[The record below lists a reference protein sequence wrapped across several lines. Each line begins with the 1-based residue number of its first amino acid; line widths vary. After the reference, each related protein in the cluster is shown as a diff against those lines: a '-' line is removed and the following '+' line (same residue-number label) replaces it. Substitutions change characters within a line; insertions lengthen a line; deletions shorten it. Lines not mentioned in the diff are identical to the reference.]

1 MIRSGHVI
9 VCGVGHLGVRTIIE
23 LRARDE
29 EVVAIGSSDEAE
41 ETLLGL
47 GVRLV
52 IGDARQPRI
61 LREADVAGADSI
73 VMTGDDDL
81 ANLNTSLAATEL
93 NPTIRIVMRLFDQ
106 EVGAHIPDLF
116 PDAVALSS
124 SALAAPGFVSAAID
138 GEAGSRFHLAGRVL
152 SSRGSDD
159 PAVGERSVPIARLNP
174 DRTVDVL
181 PETDGEGPGL
191 IFIDIA
197 DPTVVP
203 AIDPAATRGSMRRRG
218 PGPIARFLATLRA
231 RLSRPERRLVRFVT
245 ILFGLA
251 ILSAIFFWVVAGLD
265 PFDAVSYAI
274 TLLTGASLPID
285 LTRAAENGALRVYA
299 ILLSLVGAAIVAV
312 VYAFITDA
320 LIRSRLLQTLGR
332 RTVPSNIHD
341 HVIVAGLGSIG
352 YRVAHGIA
360 ARGVP
365 VVVVEVSEDGRFT
378 SPARAAGIPVMV
390 GDARH
395 REVLDDLR
403 LGTAR
408 ALVAATSDD
417 LVNLAIALNARAIRP
432 DLRVVVR
439 LFDPEF
445 AMRIQRGFDIRFTR
459 SVSHL
464 AAPAFAA
471 AAVRSEVVATV
482 PLGDRRVVLFARLR
496 VPAGSRLE
504 GRLARS
510 LDAPGSLRL
519 LAVADPGSET
529 ARWDIPGDE
538 VLDADEEVVVVATR
552 SGLSNLLLDAS
563 MVADAAGS
571 PTDPQADDLMD
582 ARRSGLAGVSGLVSD
597 TAQRTVEAVV
607 AGTTGAIGA
616 GTQAVASVTG
626 AASSV
631 VGVAAGAAGSMA
643 GAVKSAVVGS
653 GSDQV
658 GSGSDQVDGAT
669 IDETDSD
676 ADILDRTPARAEE

>member
-1 MIRSGHVI
+1 MIRSGHVV

-23 LRARDE
+23 LRSRDE
-29 EVVAIGSSDEAE
+29 EVVAIGPTDEAE
-41 ETLLGL
+41 ETLTAL

-52 IGDARQPRI
+52 VGDPRQPRV
-61 LREADVAGADSI
+61 LRDADVAAADSI

-138 GEAGSRFHLAGRVL
+138 GETGTRFHLAGRIL

-159 PAVGERSVPIARLNP
+159 PPAGQRSIAIGRLNP
-174 DRTVDVL
+174 DRTVDIL
-181 PETDGEGPGL
+181 PETAGDGPGL
-191 IFIDIA
+191 ILIDIA
-197 DPTVVP
+197 DPATAP
-203 AIDPAATRGSMRRRG
+203 AIDPAARPARRRG
-218 PGPIARFLATLRA
+218 PGPIAGFLATLRA

-245 ILFGLA
+245 ILLGLA
-251 ILSAIFFWVVAGLD
+251 ILSAIFFRVVAGLD
-265 PFDAVSYAI
+265 PFDAVAYAI
-274 TLLTGASLPID
+274 TLLTGASMPID
-285 LTRAAENGALRVYA
+285 LADAAKNGALRVYA
-299 ILLSLVGAAIVAV
+299 IFLSLVGAALVAV

-352 YRVAHGIA
+352 YRVALGLA

-365 VVVVEVSEDGRFT
+365 GVIVEVSEDGRFT
-378 SPARAAGIPVMV
+378 SPARAAGLPVMV

-395 REVLDDLR
+395 REVLNDLR

-408 ALVAATSDD
+408 AIVAATSDD
-417 LVNLAIALNARAIRP
+417 LVNLAIALNARAVRP

-445 AMRIQRGFDIRFTR
+445 ALRVQRGFGIRFTR

-482 PLGDRRVVLFARLR
+482 PVGDRRVVLFARLR

-504 GRLARS
+504 GRLATS
-510 LDAPGSLRL
+510 LDAPGALRL
-519 LAVADPGSET
+519 LAVADPGSDV
-529 ARWDIPGDE
+529 ARWDIPPDE

-552 SGLSNLLLDAS
+552 SGLADLLHDAS
-563 MVADAAGS
+563 MVSDSASWAAADVLPEPTDRAAG
-571 PTDPQADDLMD
+571 
-582 ARRSGLAGVSGLVSD
+582 LAAVPGLVAD
-597 TAQRTVEAVV
+597 TASRTVGAVV

-616 GTQAVASVTG
+616 GTQAAASV
-626 AASSV
+626 V
-631 VGVAAGAAGSMA
+631 GAAGSMA
-643 GAVKSAVVGS
+643 DAVVGAVTR
-653 GSDQV
+653 GSAPRDKAPTE
-658 GSGSDQVDGAT
+658 GEMPPDDPPP
-669 IDETDSD
+669 DDPPPDDPPPE
-676 ADILDRTPARAEE
+676 ILDRTAARPEE

>member
-1 MIRSGHVI
+1 MI

-41 ETLLGL
+41 ETLADL

-52 IGDARQPRI
+52 VGDPRQPRV
-61 LREADVAGADSI
+61 LRDADVVGAGAI

-181 PETDGEGPGL
+181 PETDGTGPGL

-197 DPTVVP
+197 DPAT
-203 AIDPAATRGSMRRRG
+203 AEAADPATTRRSARPRG
-218 PGPIARFLATLRA
+218 PGPISRFLASLRG
-231 RLSRPERRLVRFVT
+231 RLSRPERRLVRFVS

-464 AAPAFAA
+464 SAPAFAA

-510 LDAPGSLRL
+510 LDTPGSLKL
-519 LAVADPGSET
+519 LAVADPGSEV
-529 ARWDIPGDE
+529 ARWDVPADE
-538 VLDADEEVVVVATR
+538 TLDADEEVVVVATR
-552 SGLSNLLLDAS
+552 SGLSALLQDAS
-563 MVADAAGS
+563 MVADGVADQAHGQVDD
-571 PTDPQADDLMD
+571 PTA

-597 TAQRTVEAVV
+597 TAQRTVDAVV
-607 AGTTGAIGA
+607 AGTTGAFGA
-616 GTQAVASVTG
+616 GTQAVASVAG

-631 VGVAAGAAGSMA
+631 AGAAAGAAGSMA
-643 GAVKSAVVGS
+643 GAVKGAVVGS

-658 GSGSDQVDGAT
+658 DPGSSPIDGAPT
-669 IDETDSD
+669 EEADLD
-676 ADILDRTPARAEE
+676 ADILDRTPARPEE